1 MNTVASAC
9 YLQGK
14 NNRAVEICKSYQLHL
29 PAVCKVKTT
38 LYILGSTYY
47 RLHLPAICKVKTTNE
62 LPQGIK

>member
-38 LYILGSTYY
+38 IISFDS
-47 RLHLPAICKVKTTNE
+47 
-62 LPQGIK
+62 

>member
-38 LYILGSTYY
+38 IRINS
-47 RLHLPAICKVKTTNE
+47 I
-62 LPQGIK
+62 

>member
-38 LYILGSTYY
+38 ITINKTHKSV
-47 RLHLPAICKVKTTNE
+47 LHLPAVCKAQTTY
-62 LPQGIK
+62 